1 MISIAVTLV
10 LLVLLMSKNVLQ
22 KKPPLVGYTLLLSS
36 VSSIY
41 SVCGLSAG
49 STLSHPHQW
58 NQILTS
64 VITSLV
70 FV

>member
-10 LLVLLMSKNVLQ
+10 LLVLLMTKNVLQ
-22 KKPPLVGYTLLLSS
+22 KKTPLDGYSLLLSS
-36 VSSIY
+36 VSSICF
-41 SVCGLSAG
+41 VFGLSAG